1 MAYWAVAQLQ
11 SHRER
16 VAQYFLERFGTTLLF
31 VAS

>member
-11 SHRER
+11 SHREW
-16 VAQYFLERFGTTLLF
+16 VAQYFLKQFGTTLLF